1 MCISNLFGGCG
12 NNGCTWI
19 LFLIVLLLLCD
30 DDRSCGCDHGCGCE
44 RNCGCGC

>member
-19 LFLIVLLLLCD
+19 LFLIVLVLTLAVFKSSALWVFYE
-30 DDRSCGCDHGCGCE
+30 GE
-44 RNCGCGC
+44 VKNK